1 MGAVGWLTKSFPYL
15 REINMALTCRYYEN
29 KYPEIDDVVMVNVRS
44 IADMGAYVHLLEYNN
59 IEGMI
64 LLSELSRR
72 RIRSINKLIRVGRT
86 EPVVVIRVDKDKG
99 YIDLS
104 KRRVSSED
112 IERCT
117 EVFSKGKA
125 VNSILRHV
133 AQILGFKS
141 NEELEELYV
150 KTAWRFEAKTKKKGS
165 SYDWFKQAVQD
176 PSLLDECDLDDNV
189 KKVLLDNIQMK
200 LTQQAV
206 KIRAD
211 IEVACYTYEGID
223 AVKNALRAGIACSTE
238 AVPIKINL
246 IAPPLYVMTTQT
258 PEKTD
263 GLKLLEEA
271 CKAVEEKIIGAGGSF
286 NYQMKPKVVT
296 STDEADLAK
305 QLAKLEEEN
314 AEVDGDEDSDEEQV
328 GMGGAKESN
337 DGENEEE
344 LEVED

>member
-1 MGAVGWLTKSFPYL
+1 
-15 REINMALTCRYYEN
+15 
-29 KYPEIDDVVMVNVRS
+29 
-44 IADMGAYVHLLEYNN
+44 MGAYVSLLEYNN

-104 KRRVSSED
+104 KRRVSPED

-133 AQILGFKS
+133 AQIMEFKS
-141 NEELEELYV
+141 NEQLEDLY
-150 KTAWRFEAKTKKKGS
+150 KQTAWHFEAKTKKKGS

-176 PSLLDECDLDDNV
+176 PSLLDECNLDDQI
-189 KKVLLDNIQMK
+189 KKVLLEQINIK

-211 IEVACYTYEGID
+211 IEVSCYTYEGID
-223 AVKNALRAGIACSTE
+223 AVKNALRAGIACSTDV
-238 AVPIKINL
+238 VPIKINL
-246 IAPPLYVMTTQT
+246 IAPPLYVMTTST
-258 PEKTD
+258 AEKED
-263 GLKLLEEA
+263 GLKILEDA
-271 CKAVEEKIIGAGGSF
+271 CKAVEENIKCAGGSF

-305 QLAKLEEEN
+305 QLQKLEEEN
-314 AEVDGDEDSDEEQV
+314 AELTIG
-328 GMGGAKESN
+328 
-337 DGENEEE
+337 
-344 LEVED
+344 